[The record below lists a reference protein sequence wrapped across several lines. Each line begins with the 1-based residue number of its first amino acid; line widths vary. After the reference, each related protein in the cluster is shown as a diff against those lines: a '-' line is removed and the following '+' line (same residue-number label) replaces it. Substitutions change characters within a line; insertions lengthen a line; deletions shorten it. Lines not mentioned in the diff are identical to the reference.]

1 MIGETYTA
9 GLLDFCLRETGVSPT
24 FSLPAP
30 WLKQVKAHSISISGC
45 PVAQPEIVNV
55 NDK

>member
-30 WLKQVKAHSISISGC
+30 WLKRVKAQSISISGC